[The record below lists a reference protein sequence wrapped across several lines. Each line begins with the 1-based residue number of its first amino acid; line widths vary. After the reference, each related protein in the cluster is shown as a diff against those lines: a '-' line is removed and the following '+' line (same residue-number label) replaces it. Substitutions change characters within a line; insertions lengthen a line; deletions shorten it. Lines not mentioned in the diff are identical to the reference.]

1 MRVGLVLPLWGCGVS
16 HGPFL
21 RVQLAQSVSRT
32 VVLRCSMVHV
42 GHFQHTF
49 C

>member
-1 MRVGLVLPLWGCGVS
+1 MRVSLVLPFWGCGVG

-21 RVQLAQSVSRT
+21 CVRLAQPVSRT
-32 VVLRCSMVHV
+32 VGLRCSTVHV

-49 C
+49 Y